1 MTAGPPPDQQ
11 LPTIRLRSPK
21 RFLHPWIFQR
31 LVEKPVQKVPNGSLV
46 KVVDPDGQPIGRG
59 FYNWHS
65 RISLRMLSHEPNQ
78 IVDAD
83 FLRMRITRAV
93 ELRRD
98 ILGLEEHS
106 NAWRVIHSEAD
117 SLSGLVVDRF
127 DDLVVVE
134 FFAFGMYRLRD
145 FILECLKEHFPN
157 CRFYW
162 FAEEHVQKQESFDCR
177 PPEVPAPA
185 IIREHGLK
193 FRVQPGSK
201 HKTGFFLDQ
210 RDNRRR
216 LARLCK
222 GKRVLDICCNSGG
235 FAVYAAALGEAE
247 QVVGLDLDEGVL
259 ELARQ
264 NAGINQVRCKW
275 IQADLFPWLRD
286 SIAAKNQFDVVILD
300 PAKQTRDRDEVDLA
314 LRRYFDMNRLA
325 FQVVKEGGVLVSC
338 SCTGLVSEPEFLE
351 CLRRAARAAGRT
363 VQVMAVHG
371 AAPDHPFQLQVPE
384 GRYLKTVFLRILE
397 AGQPMAPIGQ
407 SFAYPNPVGNKEDQ
421 S

>member
-397 AGQPMAPIGQ
+397 AGQPMALIGQ